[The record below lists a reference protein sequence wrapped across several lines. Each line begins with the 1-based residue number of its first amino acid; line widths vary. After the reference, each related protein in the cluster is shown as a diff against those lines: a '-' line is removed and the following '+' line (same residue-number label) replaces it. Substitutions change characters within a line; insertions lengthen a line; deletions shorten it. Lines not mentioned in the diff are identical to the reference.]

1 MIADWRRMVTDV
13 SLFEVADVPTNWY
26 VYSIPKKLEKILF
39 QRHNVK
45 TLVFSLLQGR
55 TFLMSLL
62 SFCIY
67 LKHKK

>member
-55 TFLMSLL
+55 TF
-62 SFCIY
+62 
-67 LKHKK
+67 